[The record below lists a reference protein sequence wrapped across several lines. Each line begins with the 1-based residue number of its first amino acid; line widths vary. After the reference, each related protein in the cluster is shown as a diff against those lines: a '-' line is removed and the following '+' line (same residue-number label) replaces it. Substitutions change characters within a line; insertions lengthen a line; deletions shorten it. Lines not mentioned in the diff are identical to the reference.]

1 VAKSGKKN
9 TQNPAKTTRPAVAV
23 PPRDIMRPA
32 QKVAWFSLLSLVFVT
47 PIIIANWT
55 WLGFQLPITYDQFDI
70 IKVLSQRVFTLI
82 AFGAWAWDFFNH
94 GGKLRRSKID
104 YLILALLGWVL
115 LTTFT
120 SIHWQTAL
128 FGKYR
133 RFEGLLAFVNY
144 AAIFFLVTQFAD
156 RASRIR
162 TLAKTLFFS
171 GTFVSFYGVMQYL
184 GMDPIKWGN
193 LPFEVNRAFSTYG
206 NPDMLGGFL
215 IFPLIISLAL
225 ALSESD
231 VFMRVTYWIGFVIT
245 VIAWLAAFTRGAWI
259 GGAVGLIILVV
270 VAFRHKVK
278 LNGVD
283 WSFIGAGAVLAA
295 ALVRASL
302 TATSAVMNVW
312 LRLASIFDTNDGSS
326 KTRFQIWQ
334 AAIDAAKDRPIF
346 GFGADTFRLVFPQ
359 YKPAEY
365 VADAGYL
372 SVADNV
378 HNYLLQITAALGIP
392 GLLLLYGTFGAAAW
406 FSAPLVFKKHEGS
419 ERLVL
424 AGFWAACAGYLTS
437 LTFGISVTGNT
448 FLLWTGM
455 AIVLA
460 PLARVIEVPR
470 VKGGVYYAAGILVL
484 VTVLLVGSFLY
495 ISADNHY
502 LKARLVTQGQTR
514 VDEVQKAIALNPFND
529 MYRAELG
536 LAYTDLVVTAITEY
550 ASGGSQDPAL
560 KAVAQAQ
567 FDKAEAALLDVI
579 DFVPSEYDNY
589 VFIVSLYNLG
599 AEYLDASYAEKAVE
613 YGEKGVEVEPY
624 GPAVRFQLS
633 RALMSLDRYEEA
645 REHMQ
650 TAVDLDPNYAD
661 GWMLLGEIERTLGN
675 LESARDAFSTALKL
689 KPTMTGVAETL
700 AAVEASIAAGK

>member
-9 TQNPAKTTRPAVAV
+9 SQSASKSPRPVVAAPAPDV
-23 PPRDIMRPA
+23 MRPA
-32 QKVAWFSLLSLVFVT
+32 QKVAWYSLLALVFVT
-47 PIIIANWT
+47 PLIIANWT
-55 WLGFQLPITYDQFDI
+55 WLGFQLPVTYDQFDI

-82 AFGAWAWDFFNH
+82 AFGAWSWDILSH

-144 AAIFFLVTQFAD
+144 AFIFFLVMQFAD

-162 TLAKTLFFS
+162 TLAKSLFFS
-171 GTFVSFYGVMQYL
+171 GAFVSFYGVMQYL

-193 LPFEVNRAFSTYG
+193 LPFEANRAFSTYG

-231 VFMRVTYWIGFVIT
+231 LFMRVTYWVGFLLAVF
-245 VIAWLAAFTRGAWI
+245 AWIVAFTRGAWI
-259 GGAVGLIILVV
+259 GGAVGLAILIF

-283 WSFIGAGAVLAA
+283 WSFMAAIGALAA
-295 ALVRASL
+295 GLFFVSL
-302 TATSAVMNVW
+302 RATSAVMNVW
-312 LRLASIFDTNDGSS
+312 LRLQSIFDTSDGSS

-334 AAIDAAKDRPIF
+334 AAIDAIKDRPVF
-346 GFGADTFRLVFPQ
+346 GFGADTFRLVFPR

-378 HNYLLQITAALGIP
+378 HNYPLQITAALGIP
-392 GLLLLYGTFGAAAW
+392 GFLLLYGTFGAAAW

-470 VKGGVYYAAGILVL
+470 IKGGVYYAATILVL
-484 VTVLLVGSFLY
+484 VVALLVGSFVY
-495 ISADNHY
+495 IAADNHY
-502 LKARLVTQGQTR
+502 LKARLVTQGATR
-514 VDEVQKAIALNPFND
+514 VEEVEKAIALNPFND

-536 LAYTDLVVTAITEY
+536 LAHTDNVVTAITQY
-550 ASGGSQDPAL
+550 TSSGSTDPAQR
-560 KAVAQAQ
+560 AIAQAQ
-567 FDKAEAALLDVI
+567 FDKAEKALLDVI
-579 DFVPSEYDNY
+579 AFVPSEYDNY
-589 VFIVSLYNLG
+589 VFIVSLYSLG
-599 AEYLDASYAEKAVE
+599 AEYLDSSYSEKAVE
-613 YGEKGVEVEPY
+613 YGEKGVKVEPF
-624 GPAVRFQLS
+624 GPAIRFQLS
-633 RALMSLDRYEEA
+633 RALMSLGRYDEA
-645 REHMQ
+645 RGHMQ
-650 TAVDLDPNYAD
+650 TAVDLDPRYAE
-661 GWMLLGEIERTLGN
+661 GWMLLGEIERAQGN
-675 LESARDAFSTALKL
+675 LEAAQEAFSTALEL
-689 KPTMTGVAETL
+689 KPGLTGVAETL
-700 AAVEASIAAGK
+700 AAIEASIAAEK